1 MTLATCFPV
10 LVAAISY
17 IGSRAHAVMKEL
29 TRSCPTIGRIG
40 FGQSLIRASLVF
52 HTQGR
57 LIGHDLFQ
65 RI

>member
-1 MTLATCFPV
+1 
-10 LVAAISY
+10 
-17 IGSRAHAVMKEL
+17 MKEL